1 MAKYKMMGIAAADAA
16 VSYLIKAVAEH
27 RSTYSPQRSISEH
40 LSVEGFE
47 TLYVRAF
54 PAAAIP
60 RLVISSISIIGANSD
75 KGVFTAFHDRL
86 MQRAEGMMG
95 FIVEY
100 ENLISARLLNYLF
113 RTEKFAFLGGR
124 LREFERDRLT
134 RSYIQ
139 EAARIE
145 AEDECCALITSP
157 SILCPQ
163 SFCHWLVYATAAAAN
178 TPRVPLNPL
187 YYDHVT
193 NDVDDNERW
202 AGDFPCTVTTVT
214 AGGLTALNLIVRGAP
229 DGLDSGELNAWL
241 RSREFTYH
249 DHSVAAPQRYDLE
262 TARARDRMNT
272 LFVTVYEKTTG
283 NVHQSKVTITQQK

>member
-1 MAKYKMMGIAAADAA
+1 MAIYKMMGIAAADAA
-16 VSYLIKAVAEH
+16 VSYLIKAAAEH
-27 RSTYSPQRSISEH
+27 RSTYSPQRSISAH
-40 LSVEGFE
+40 LKADGFE

-60 RLVISSISIIGANSD
+60 RLVISSISIGLAHSD

-86 MQRAEGMMG
+86 MQRADGMMG

-145 AEDECCALITSP
+145 REEDSCALITSP
-157 SILCPQ
+157 SIVCPK
-163 SFCHWLVYATAAAAN
+163 SFYQWLVYAAAAAAN

-193 NDVDDNERW
+193 NDVDESERW

-214 AGGLTALNLIVRGAP
+214 AGGLTALNLIVRNAP
-229 DGLDSGELNAWL
+229 DGTDWGEVNAWL

-249 DHSVAAPQRYDLE
+249 DSSVAAPQRYDLE
-262 TARARDRMNT
+262 SAKPRDRMHSM
-272 LFVTVYEKTTG
+272 FVTVYEKTTG
-283 NVHQSKVTITQQK
+283 VAHQFTVTITQQK